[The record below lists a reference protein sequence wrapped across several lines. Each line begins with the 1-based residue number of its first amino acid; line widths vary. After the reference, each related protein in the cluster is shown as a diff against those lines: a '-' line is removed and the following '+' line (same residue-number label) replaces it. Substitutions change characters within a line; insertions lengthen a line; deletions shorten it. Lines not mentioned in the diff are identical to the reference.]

1 MAAGVQALEDS
12 GLIINEENAE
22 RVGVAIGS
30 GIGGLGLIEQ
40 NHSSLI
46 NGGPRKLSLSSFR
59 PPSSIWCPVIFPS

>member
-1 MAAGVQALEDS
+1 MAWRRVQALEDS

-46 NGGPRKLSLSSFR
+46 NGGPAS
-59 PPSSIWCPVIFPS
+59 